1 MLKKLNKDTFGLR
14 LRKSFLFRAQAVFFG
29 RLTIGCLYAT
39 LFILSLANESLG
51 FPHTIFDG
59 CLIVF
64 ALFNANLSYRL
75 KNHPSL
81 GRWIHFLT
89 LIADLLINLIFTRQ
103 SGLLFSP
110 LMALHPLFTAMFLL
124 LFHNALLIGI
134 PLLTIPLHTILT
146 LLVESST
153 NIFSMLYALLLYCL
167 LDALIIFFIHL
178 AQSQEQRLLKSLVA
192 IEKKLKHLALAHER
206 SRIARDFHDG
216 IGAQLTSIVLQCDYV
231 ALLAKEKNL
240 LSELSEIR
248 ESAVL
253 SMEDMR
259 RSIALLHDDFDIA
272 EQVTR
277 LCENMSGRHHLK
289 VEMRGIYVL
298 NGLNIE
304 QQIACCRIVQESLT
318 NILKHAHATL
328 VVVSAERNEHS
339 VALTVRDNGV
349 GFSEEKSERH
359 HFGLGNMH
367 DRARHIGG
375 HLVIRS
381 QAHRGTEVVLSIAH
395 GGTF

>member
-1 MLKKLNKDTFGLR
+1 MLKRQSKDTFGLR

-29 RLTIGCLYAT
+29 RLTIVCLYAL
-39 LFILSLANESLG
+39 LFILSLANEGLG
-51 FPHTIFDG
+51 FPHSFFDG
-59 CLIVF
+59 CLILF
-64 ALFNANLSYRL
+64 ALFYANLCYRL
-75 KNHPSL
+75 KNHERL
-81 GRWIHFLT
+81 GRWIHFIT
-89 LIADLLINLIFTRQ
+89 LIADLLINLILTRE

-124 LFHNALLIGI
+124 LFHNPMLIAI

-146 LLVESST
+146 LFLESSES
-153 NIFSMLYALLLYCL
+153 IFSMLYALLLYCM

-192 IEKKLKHLALAHER
+192 IEKKMKNMALAHER

-216 IGAQLTSIVLQCDYV
+216 IGAQLTSIVMQCDYMV
-231 ALLAKEKNL
+231 LGATEQNL

-272 EQVTR
+272 EQITR
-277 LCENMSGRHHLK
+277 LCESMTGRHRLK
-289 VEMRGIYVL
+289 VEMSGIYVL
-298 NGLNIE
+298 SGLRIE

-318 NILKHAHATL
+318 NTLKHAQASSVL
-328 VVVSAERNEHS
+328 VSAERNENT
-339 VALTVRDNGV
+339 VALTIRDDGV
-349 GFSEEKSERH
+349 GFSDEKSKRH

-375 HLVIRS
+375 QLTIRS
-381 QAHRGTEVVLSIAH
+381 KPKAGTEVTLSIAQE
-395 GGTF
+395 GAF